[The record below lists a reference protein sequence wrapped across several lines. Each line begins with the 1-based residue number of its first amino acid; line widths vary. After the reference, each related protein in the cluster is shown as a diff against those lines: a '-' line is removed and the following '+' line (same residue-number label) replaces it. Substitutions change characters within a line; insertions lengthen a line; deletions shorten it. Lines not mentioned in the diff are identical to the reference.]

1 MLFPSD
7 AHPPDLIL
15 TNARALTMDPRRPA
29 MQSVTVSG
37 DRIVWA
43 GADSDLP
50 SLASAG
56 ARVIDCGGGTLLP
69 GFHDA
74 HVHLLAYASSLESVD
89 CRPEQVS
96 SISDI
101 SRLIARRAAR
111 TPPGDWITAWGY
123 DPFYLA
129 ERRHPTR
136 SDLDAAAPCHPV
148 RLNHRSGHA
157 CVLNSMAMN
166 RVGIAEDTDE
176 PPGATIARDLETG
189 SPNGLLLEME
199 RFLDER
205 VPRPTGSAMGVS
217 VERAAHQLLSL
228 GVTSLQD
235 ATYQNSVDRWS
246 LFRYLPDHVEPIPRI
261 TLMPGADH
269 VTDFAEAGLY
279 FGSGSDTL
287 RVGHAK
293 LMVTA
298 SSGTTTPAYADL
310 VATLGEC
317 VSLGF
322 PVAVHAVEAEVVR
335 SVAQVIGE
343 SAPLPPGCPPHRI
356 EHCSEAPPDVLES
369 VMQCAAAVVTQPGF
383 VRYQGDRYLAEV
395 RPSLHPHLYRAASL
409 AGVGVRVAFSSDAP
423 VIDPDPMPSIHAAI
437 TRRTS
442 SGSSLGKREA
452 VSLDSALCSY
462 TLQPARVTGLE
473 ESLGRISPGCL
484 ADMVLFEKDLMSI
497 ESQELLSIRPVMTI
511 LGGRV
516 VWES

>member
-1 MLFPSD
+1 
-7 AHPPDLIL
+7 
-15 TNARALTMDPRRPA
+15 MDPRRPVV
-29 MQSVTVSG
+29 QSVAVSG
-37 DRIVWA
+37 DRIVWT
-43 GADSDLP
+43 GADPDLP

-74 HVHLLAYASSLESVD
+74 HMHFLAYVSSLESVD
-89 CRPEQVS
+89 CGPDQVS

-101 SRLIARRAAR
+101 RRLIAQRAAR
-111 TPPGDWITAWGY
+111 TPLGDWITAWGY
-123 DPFYLA
+123 DPFYLT

-136 SDLDAAAPCHPV
+136 SDLDAAAPHHPV

-157 CVLNSMAMN
+157 CVLNSVAMD

-176 PPGATIARDLETG
+176 PPGATIARDLDTG

-205 VPRPTGSAMGVS
+205 VPRPSETSLETS
-217 VERAAHQLLSL
+217 VERAARKLLSL
-228 GVTSLQD
+228 GVTSVQD
-235 ATYQNSVDRWS
+235 ATHHNSVDRWN
-246 LFRYLPDHVEPIPRI
+246 LFRHLSGHIEHMPRI

-269 VTDFAEAGLY
+269 ITDFLKAGLH
-279 FGSGSDTL
+279 FAGGSDTL

-293 LMVTA
+293 VMVTA
-298 SSGTTTPAYADL
+298 SSGATMPACTDL
-310 VATLGEC
+310 LATLDEC
-317 VSLGF
+317 ISLGF
-322 PVAVHAVEAEVVR
+322 PVAVHAVEADVVR
-335 SVAQVIGE
+335 SVARVLAASPSPLTGE
-343 SAPLPPGCPPHRI
+343 GWGEGETSPHRI

-369 VMQCAAAVVTQPGF
+369 VIRCGAAVVTQPGF

-395 RPSLHPHLYRAASL
+395 RPSMHPFLYRAASL

-423 VIDPDPMPSIHAAI
+423 VIDPNPMPALHAAI

-442 SGSSLGKREA
+442 SGRSLGKREV
-452 VSLDSALCSY
+452 VSLDSALRSY
-462 TLQPARVTGLE
+462 TLEPARMSGIDDH
-473 ESLGRISPGCL
+473 LGKLSPGSL

-497 ESQELLSIRPVMTI
+497 DSEELPGIRPVMTI

>member
-1 MLFPSD
+1 MRALGELR
-7 AHPPDLIL
+7 PDLIL

-29 MQSVTVSG
+29 VQSVAVSG
-37 DRIVWA
+37 DRIVWT
-43 GADSDLP
+43 GADPDLP
-50 SLASAG
+50 SPASAG

-74 HVHLLAYASSLESVD
+74 HMHFLAYVSSLESVD
-89 CRPEQVS
+89 CGPGQVS

-101 SRLIARRAAR
+101 RRLLAQRAAR
-111 TPPGDWITAWGY
+111 TPFGDWITAWGY

-136 SDLDAAAPCHPV
+136 LDLDAAAPHHPV

-157 CVLNSMAMN
+157 CVLNSVAMD

-176 PPGATIARDLETG
+176 PSGATIARDLDTG

-205 VPRPTGSAMGVS
+205 VPRPSETSLKTS
-217 VERAAHQLLSL
+217 VERAARKLLSL
-228 GVTSLQD
+228 GVTSVQD
-235 ATYQNSVDRWS
+235 ATHHNSVDRWN
-246 LFRYLPDHVEPIPRI
+246 LFRHLSDQVEHMPRI

-269 VTDFAEAGLY
+269 ITDFSEAGLH
-279 FGSGSDTL
+279 FAGGSDTL

-293 LMVTA
+293 VMVTA
-298 SSGTTTPAYADL
+298 SSGATMPACTDL
-310 VATLGEC
+310 TATLDEC
-317 VSLGF
+317 ISLGF
-322 PVAVHAVEAEVVR
+322 PVAVHAVEADVVR
-335 SVAQVIGE
+335 SVAQVIAE
-343 SAPLPPGCPPHRI
+343 LAPLPTERPAHRI

-369 VMQCAAAVVTQPGF
+369 VIRCGAAVVTQPGF
-383 VRYQGDRYLAEV
+383 VHYQGDRYLAEV
-395 RPSLHPHLYRAASL
+395 WPSMHPFLYRAASL

-423 VIDPDPMPSIHAAI
+423 VIDPNPMPAIHAAI

-442 SGSSLGKREA
+442 SGRSLGNHEA
-452 VSLDSALCSY
+452 VNLDSALRSY
-462 TLQPARVTGLE
+462 TLEPACMIGIDDH
-473 ESLGRISPGCL
+473 LGKLSPGSL
-484 ADMVLFEKDLMSI
+484 ADMALFTKDLMSI
-497 ESQELLSIRPVMTI
+497 DSEELPSIRPVMTI